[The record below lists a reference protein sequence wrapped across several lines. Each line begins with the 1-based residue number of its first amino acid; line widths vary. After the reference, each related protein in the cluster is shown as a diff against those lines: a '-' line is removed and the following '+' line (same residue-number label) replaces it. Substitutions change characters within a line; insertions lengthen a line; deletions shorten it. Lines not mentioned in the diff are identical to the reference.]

1 MDNLHER
8 MRIFFMAAGI
18 AGVILILALIGIIP
32 FAIRTALAVPLIL
45 FLPGYGLTAVL
56 FPRRALD
63 LPARLLLSVGLSL
76 AMTAFSGLILHLT
89 PRGIQLQNPWTLL
102 LLGGTGLAGLYFLIR
117 DARHVDWTAT
127 RARIGLTSRQILLL
141 LSAAV
146 IAALA
151 VNIAR
156 TPASP
161 KDLEGYTL
169 LWVQASDSPDQIKLG
184 VRSEEFETTK
194 YQLRFEMNEILREGL
209 SFELEPGQT
218 REYSLKLNGEDLTGQ
233 PVTVLL
239 YRLDKPNEVYR
250 RVVWWYENN

>member
-1 MDNLHER
+1 MNNLHER
-8 MRIFFMAAGI
+8 TRIFFVAVGI
-18 AGVILILALIGIIP
+18 AGGFLILALIGIIP
-32 FAIRTALAVPLIL
+32 LPIRTALAVPLIL

-89 PRGIQLQNPWTLL
+89 PRGIQLQNPWTLP
-102 LLGGTGLAGLYFLIR
+102 LLGGTGLTGLYFLIR
-117 DARHVDWTAT
+117 DARHVDWTDI

-151 VNIAR
+151 GNIAR

-161 KDLEGYTL
+161 KDLKGYTL

-194 YQLRFEMNEILREGL
+194 YQLRFEMNKIVREGP

-239 YRLDKPNEVYR
+239 YRLDKSNEVYR